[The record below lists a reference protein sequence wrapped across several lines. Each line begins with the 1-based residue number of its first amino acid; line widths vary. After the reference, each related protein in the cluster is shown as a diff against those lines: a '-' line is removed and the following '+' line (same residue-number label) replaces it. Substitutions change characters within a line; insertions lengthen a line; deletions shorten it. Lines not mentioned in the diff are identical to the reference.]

1 MTGRRAPYSRAR
13 TPKVRHNRSAM
24 TAMLAGLALTIVA
37 LFAPYLDRDGIVS
50 HIRAGYPS
58 YSAARIDTAADT
70 YVIYLTIV
78 GVLGVLCWLAAMW
91 AVTTGMRWARWATAG
106 TFALATTVAL
116 TDLLIRDTSGDTGL
130 PPLLGWIGLLPC
142 LAGLV
147 AVGLL
152 LRRRHADPK
161 DD

>member
-1 MTGRRAPYSRAR
+1 MTGRPAPYSWAR
-13 TPKVRHNRSAM
+13 TPETQHNGPAIAAM
-24 TAMLAGLALTIVA
+24 FAGLTVTIVA
-37 LFAPYLDRDGIVS
+37 LVVPYLDRAGLVS

-58 YSAARIDTAADT
+58 YSAARIDTAADN
-70 YVIYLTIV
+70 YLIYLTIV
-78 GVLGVLCWLAAMW
+78 GVLGVFCWLAAVW
-91 AVTTGMRWARWATAG
+91 TVTAGMGWARWATAG
-106 TFALATTVAL
+106 IFAIATTVAL

-147 AVGLL
+147 AAGLL

-161 DD
+161 DN